1 MLGVAAGGPLGA
13 IADDPPSAA
22 PREDAAEAAERDAW
36 AVLSAVVGLGP
47 VGFATLL
54 RRHGSGRAILAEAS
68 SPGGV
73 QRLARVR
80 YDPDGTGPGDRIP
93 AEVARQIADAA
104 ATSAHTLRR
113 IGEAGVQV
121 VTSFDRGYPRRLA
134 SVELPPPVLFVQG
147 SVEALDAAS
156 AVAIVGTRRPTEGGR
171 RTAARI
177 AAAIAGT
184 GAAVVSGLAT
194 GIDGAAHAAT
204 LHAGGVTVAVLGSGH
219 ATLFPRVHRRLA
231 DSIVRD
237 GGAVVSELAPDVE
250 ATRGTFPRRN
260 RVISGLADATVVV
273 EAPARS
279 GSLITASWALEQGR
293 ECFLVPGPID
303 APASAGCLAFL
314 REFPGS
320 ARIVAGIPQLIAD
333 LGLADR
339 VAPRVPNP
347 DAAAALVEVGETAR
361 RIGQELVLGRSTVDE
376 LVAVTGWPVAT
387 VLAALTILERHGL
400 VMGVHGRFRVV
411 GLLAATDPASVR
423 PRSGGP
429 GRRPAT

>member
-1 MLGVAAGGPLGA
+1 MLGVAASGPLGGIGEEPTPA
-13 IADDPPSAA
+13 GAADDT
-22 PREDAAEAAERDAW
+22 AERDAW

-54 RRHGSGRAILAEAS
+54 RRYGSGRAVLAEAS

-80 YDPDGTGPGDRIP
+80 YDADGTGPGDRIP
-93 AEVARQIADAA
+93 AEVAKQIAEAA
-104 ATSAHTLRR
+104 AMSARTLRR
-113 IGEAGVQV
+113 IADAGVQV
-121 VTSFDRGYPRRLA
+121 VTSSDRSYPRRLA

-147 SVEALDAAS
+147 AVEALDAVS
-156 AVAIVGTRRPTEGGR
+156 AVAIVGTRRPTEVGR

-177 AAAIAGT
+177 ATAIAGT
-184 GAAVVSGLAT
+184 GASVVSGLAT

-231 DSIVRD
+231 DSIIRD

-279 GSLITASWALEQGR
+279 GALITASWALEQGR

-339 VAPRVPNP
+339 VAPRVTVP
-347 DAAAALVEVGETAR
+347 DAAASLVEVGETAR
-361 RIGQELVLGRSTVDE
+361 RIGQELVLGRATVDE
-376 LVAVTGWPVAT
+376 LVAATGWPVAT

-400 VMGVHGRFRVV
+400 VIGVHGRFRVV
-411 GLLAATDPASVR
+411 GLLAASDPSAIGAQPAGLR
-423 PRSGGP
+423 H
-429 GRRPAT
+429 RRPA